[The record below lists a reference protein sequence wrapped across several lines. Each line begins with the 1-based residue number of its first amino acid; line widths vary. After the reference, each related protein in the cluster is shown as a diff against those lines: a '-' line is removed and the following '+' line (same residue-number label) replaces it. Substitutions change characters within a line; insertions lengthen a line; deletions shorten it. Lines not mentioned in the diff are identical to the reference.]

1 MFKLN
6 STISAQ
12 SQSVGLP
19 GYRWHSSAE
28 RSAPELLDCLF
39 GITPSSVL
47 SHVFIYVQETSM
59 MHGVPVCVTQA
70 EWTRICRPIL
80 LNNAPDNTYSWTLFI
95 ILPWMSCFLNLWAFC
110 EVVKAEQVRLLC
122 CSGNTSG
129 LWFDV
134 SDVPHVTQ
142 INTCCRELKDT
153 KQMNQ
158 FTVTEVT
165 FSTRVKQDSQMHS
178 LFYLVL
184 WLIATV

>member
-1 MFKLN
+1 MTQLSRAF
-6 STISAQ
+6 SARAA
-12 SQSVGLP
+12 GLFVRHHAFLSP
-19 GYRWHSSAE
+19 VT
-28 RSAPELLDCLF
+28 CLHLCPRD
-39 GITPSSVL
+39 IHDAWSPCVCN
-47 SHVFIYVQETSM
+47 TSR
-59 MHGVPVCVTQA
+59 VNC
-70 EWTRICRPIL
+70 ICRPIL

-122 CSGNTSG
+122 CSGITSG